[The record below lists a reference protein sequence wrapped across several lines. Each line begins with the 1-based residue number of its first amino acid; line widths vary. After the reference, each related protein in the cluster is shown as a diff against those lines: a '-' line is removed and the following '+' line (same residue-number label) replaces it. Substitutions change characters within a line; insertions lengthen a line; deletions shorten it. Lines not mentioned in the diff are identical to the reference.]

1 MEMNGRSTFRIL
13 VVDDEPDLEPLI
25 RQRMRSHIRSGKY
38 AFHFAG
44 NGVEA
49 LDLLS
54 GDGRFDMVVTDINMP
69 GMDGLSLLARLSELD
84 PDIKSIVVSAY
95 GDIRNIR
102 TAMNRGAFD
111 FITKPLDFEDFAITI
126 ERTRAHIAQ
135 WREALESRD
144 RLVALESELDM
155 ASNMQQAI
163 LPVDFPREDDFDV
176 HGCMAP
182 ARTVGGDFFE
192 VMTMERGRIGLAVAD
207 VSDKGVPAALFMM
220 SSRALLK
227 GSAIGLETPDRVL
240 AEVNDLLHADNRN
253 VMFVTIL
260 YAVYDPATGTVTYA
274 NGGHCDPLLVR
285 TDGSSITLPGTG
297 GVVLGLSAGLEYSQR
312 SETLKPG
319 ETLVMYSDGVPD
331 AKNAPGE
338 EFGLE
343 RLRGVFEDS
352 PPGTAEEATTR
363 ILSAVSRF
371 VGEHSRSDDIT
382 CLALHRAAGR

>member
-1 MEMNGRSTFRIL
+1 MRVL

-49 LDLLS
+49 LDLVS

-111 FITKPLDFEDFAITI
+111 FMTKPLDFEDFAITI

-144 RLVALESELDM
+144 RLIALQSELDM
-155 ASNMQQAI
+155 ASSMQQAI
-163 LPVDFPREDDFDV
+163 LPVDFPRGDDFDI

-182 ARTVGGDFFE
+182 ARTVGGDFFD
-192 VMTMERGRIGLAVAD
+192 VMTLEPGRIGLAVAD
-207 VSDKGVPAALFMM
+207 VSDKGIPAALFMM

-227 GSAIGLETPDRVL
+227 GSAIGLRSPDRVL

-253 VMFVTIL
+253 VMFVTVL
-260 YAVYDPATGTVTYA
+260 YAVYDSGTGIVTYA
-274 NGGHCDPLLVR
+274 NGGHCDPLLIR
-285 TDGSSITLPGTG
+285 ADGSSTMLPGTG
-297 GVVLGLSAGLEYSQR
+297 GVVLGLSAGLEYAR
-312 SETLKPG
+312 KAATLKPG

-331 AKNAPGE
+331 ARNAQGE
-338 EFGLE
+338 EFGIE
-343 RLRGVFEDS
+343 RLQGLFKAS
-352 PPGTAEEATTR
+352 PPGAAEEANTR
-363 ILSAVSRF
+363 ILNAVSGF
-371 VGEHSRSDDIT
+371 VGERSRSDDIT
-382 CLALHRAAGR
+382 CLALHRGAGP